1 MGLVNSPAAAYET
14 RPPRPVSPDPL
25 SVMIEVS
32 HLTKRFVG
40 RTAVDDVSFEVG
52 RGEVVGFLGP
62 NGAGKSTTMR
72 MLTGYLPA
80 TLGSAKVNGHD
91 VFSDSIRARREI
103 GYMPESVPL
112 YDDMRVSEYLDFR
125 AALKGLRGRAIRE
138 NVGRVTELTGLRD
151 VQRKIVGSL
160 SKGYRQRLG
169 LADALVHRPRLL
181 ILDEPTNGLD
191 PNQIRQVRSL
201 IAQLSTEHTILLSTH
216 ILSEVEMV
224 CRRVIIIHKGRIR
237 ADDTPENLAR
247 SSRSAGILTVELK
260 APTEEVIDSLQAIQG
275 IRRAAA
281 IPSAGSSGWTQFE
294 VRLDS
299 GADPREEIATLTRDR
314 HWPLR
319 ELRANQATLEDVF
332 VEITQ
337 RD

>member
-1 MGLVNSPAAAYET
+1 
-14 RPPRPVSPDPL
+14 
-25 SVMIEVS
+25 
-32 HLTKRFVG
+32 
-40 RTAVDDVSFEVG
+40 
-52 RGEVVGFLGP
+52 
-62 NGAGKSTTMR
+62 
-72 MLTGYLPA
+72 
-80 TLGSAKVNGHD
+80 
-91 VFSDSIRARREI
+91 
-103 GYMPESVPL
+103 
-112 YDDMRVSEYLDFR
+112 
-125 AALKGLRGRAIRE
+125 
-138 NVGRVTELTGLRD
+138 
-151 VQRKIVGSL
+151 
-160 SKGYRQRLG
+160 
-169 LADALVHRPRLL
+169 VHRPRLL

-294 VRLDS
+294 VR
-299 GADPREEIATLTRDR
+299 EEIATLTRDR

>member
-1 MGLVNSPAAAYET
+1 
-14 RPPRPVSPDPL
+14 
-25 SVMIEVS
+25 
-32 HLTKRFVG
+32 
-40 RTAVDDVSFEVG
+40 
-52 RGEVVGFLGP
+52 
-62 NGAGKSTTMR
+62 MR

-80 TLGSAKVNGHD
+80 TLGSARVNGHD

-294 VRLDS
+294 VRLDT

>member
-1 MGLVNSPAAAYET
+1 
-14 RPPRPVSPDPL
+14 
-25 SVMIEVS
+25 
-32 HLTKRFVG
+32 
-40 RTAVDDVSFEVG
+40 
-52 RGEVVGFLGP
+52 
-62 NGAGKSTTMR
+62 MR

-80 TLGSAKVNGHD
+80 TMGTARVAGHD

-112 YDDMRVSEYLDFR
+112 YDEMRVVEYLNFR
-125 AALKGLRGRAIRE
+125 AALKGLRGRAVKE
-138 NVGRVTELTGLRD
+138 NVGRVMDLTGLKD
-151 VQRKIVGSL
+151 VQRKIVASL

-201 IAQLSTEHTILLSTH
+201 IAQLSTEHTILISTH
-216 ILSEVEMV
+216 ILTEVEMV
-224 CRRVIIIHKGRIR
+224 CRRVIIIHRGKIR

-247 SSRSAGILTVELK
+247 SSRSAGMLTVEMK
-260 APTEEVIDSLQAIQG
+260 APAEEGSEALQGLAG
-275 IRRAAA
+275 IRRATAV
-281 IPSAGSSGWTQFE
+281 PSAANGGWQQFE
-294 VRLDS
+294 VKLDT
-299 GADPREEIATLTRDR
+299 GADPREEIAELTRGR
-314 HWPLR
+314 GWPLR